1 MLEGNPAKRLFLTFA
16 ASQSSLPGETKA
28 NRKMK
33 WFRRKKKSQSV
44 DDSYNRNSR
53 NNQRN
58 NHNSPFRF
66 DPAGYPTTTS
76 TANCIARL
84 PAPLLERV
92 FAFVCP
98 HARDETYET
107 CELSAVEDTCML
119 CDLRDLAHCAQVS
132 RRWRKLAANV
142 L

>member
-1 MLEGNPAKRLFLTFA
+1 
-16 ASQSSLPGETKA
+16 
-28 NRKMK
+28 MK
-33 WFRRKKKSQSV
+33 WFKRKKKSQSV
-44 DDSYNRNSR
+44 DDGYNHNSR
-53 NNQRN
+53 NNQHN

-66 DPAGYPTTTS
+66 DPAGYPLPPTTS